1 MVDACIYKF
10 PEILDFV
17 LRSNSFSSAVSKR
30 NDTAFIKLVLNN
42 LATKVLEYFQ
52 DHPGNFA
59 DLIFKRPKLLIDA
72 EKTSNNSS
80 IICHVA
86 QFEPTLFTK
95 IHRF

>member
-1 MVDACIYKF
+1 MKADPELFADIFLEDESLFIGLVEAHPTLLQELFSDAGAHVVDACIYKF

-52 DHPGNFA
+52 
-59 DLIFKRPKLLIDA
+59 I
-72 EKTSNNSS
+72 TW
-80 IICHVA
+80 
-86 QFEPTLFTK
+86 
-95 IHRF
+95 